1 MNDLAFIPPRDG
13 HFYLL
18 REHRQPLPENV
29 VRQLVAQYSAPGDLI
44 LDPFAASDVVARVAV
59 EMGRRAILTDSNPL
73 VAFAARAQAAL
84 PAPRDI
90 SAVLAR
96 VGEIHKEDETLQT
109 HIDKLYASECA
120 HCGAAVIVD
129 YFVHRREG
137 DHSLIAE
144 KVYACD
150 TCGARRDDA
159 TETDRQRAGAVA
171 PRGLHY
177 HLLMQ
182 RLVADDAQHSALLR
196 RLLSFYS
203 SRNLYALA
211 FLTQKLDADFHD
223 DPAQR
228 LANLFLLHALDVGTS
243 LYPTIEGLPQREI
256 PAEFVERNI
265 WRTLDC
271 AAHGLSER
279 APGIQI
285 TSRAADVISSS
296 APAAHIG
303 HGGARVLAESIM
315 GANARLILSSPAR
328 LAPSFWELSFLWTRW
343 LLGKTA
349 ASSLDPLL
357 DEKRQRWSWY
367 GSALVNSLADAA
379 TMARDDAHLVAVF
392 PSGSHAMIEALLLAA
407 APQHELDGLAFRPQR
422 GALKTTEFGA
432 LRGDYCVRWRKM
444 AADSAPRTAQEIASD
459 IRAGALKGAIEIL
472 DARGEPLAYSW
483 LHHNAL
489 DGLARG
495 GVLAQLMG
503 AKMRA
508 GDNPFQFLR
517 HRLEEGFKEGYAHDL
532 DHWQDKTR
540 VLWMKRPT
548 EDEGRKTK
556 DEGNA
561 PSRQTVGVGSSGF
574 WRDGTL
580 GLKTIADRVEQVVR
594 DELGKRQEVKIED
607 LEDVVLEAFPGLL
620 TPEIE
625 LVELCVKAYAELVD
639 VVWVKRADH
648 FAEFVSNAQ
657 AHLRELGQRLGFQVQ
672 TGRDSSEQLWRAE
685 KIVPGSSKGAVQAT
699 SVVEDAYRFVV
710 RARADFADLVS
721 HPVTP
726 LRGFIV
732 IPECQVALTKER
744 LRRDPRWIKRLQR
757 AGWEFL
763 RMPYVEQ
770 FLSEELTER
779 PEFELIWGLEPAVQ
793 QGKEQMKLL

>member
-1 MNDLAFIPPRDG
+1 MLYFFPKMNALPFIPPRDG

-18 REHRQPLPENV
+18 REHRQPLPENI
-29 VRQLVAQYSAPGDLI
+29 VRQFVAEYSAPGDLV

-59 EMGRRAILTDSNPL
+59 AMGRRAILTDSNPL
-73 VAFAARAQAAL
+73 VAFAARAQASL

-90 SAVLAR
+90 GAALAR
-96 VGEIHKEDETLQT
+96 VGEIPKEDETLQA
-109 HIDKLYASECA
+109 HIDKLYASECG
-120 HCGAAVIVD
+120 HCGAVVTVD

-150 TCGARRDDA
+150 ECGTRRDDA
-159 TETDRQRAGAVA
+159 TEADRQRAAAIA

-177 HLLMQ
+177 HLLVQ
-182 RLVADDAQHSALLR
+182 RLVADDAQHNELLR
-196 RLLSFYS
+196 RLLTLYS

-211 FLTQKLDADFHD
+211 LLTQKLDAEFHD

-243 LYPTIEGLPQREI
+243 LYPAVEGLPQREI
-256 PAEFVERNI
+256 PDQFVERNI
-265 WRTLDC
+265 WRALE
-271 AAHGLSER
+271 AAARGLGDR
-279 APGIQI
+279 APGLRIA
-285 TSRAADVISSS
+285 SRASDIVSGS
-296 APAAHIG
+296 AALAYIG
-303 HGGARVLAESIM
+303 HGGARVLVESVA
-315 GANARLILSSPAR
+315 GANASLILSSPAR
-328 LAPSFWELSFLWTRW
+328 LDPSFWELSFLWTRW

-349 ASSLDPLL
+349 ASSLEPLL

-379 TMARDDAHLVAVF
+379 TLARDDARMVAVF

-407 APQHELDGLAFRPQR
+407 APQYALDGLSFRPQR
-422 GALKTTEFGA
+422 GSLTTTEFGA
-432 LRGDYCVRWRKM
+432 LRGDYCVRWRKP
-444 AADSAPRTAQEIASD
+444 ATGSSPRTAPEVAAD
-459 IRAGALKGAIEIL
+459 IRAGALRGAVEIL

-495 GVLAQLMG
+495 GVLAQLIG
-503 AKMRA
+503 AKLRT

-540 VLWMKRPT
+540 VLWMKRT
-548 EDEGRKTK
+548 TDDERRRTNEK
-556 DEGNA
+556 EG
-561 PSRQTVGVGSSGF
+561 
-574 WRDGTL
+574 
-580 GLKTIADRVEQVVR
+580 GLAERVDQLVSDQLHTRVELTTV
-594 DELGKRQEVKIED
+594 D
-607 LEDVVLEAFPGLL
+607 LEEFVLDAYPGLL

-625 LVELCVKAYAELVD
+625 LVELCAKAYAELVEG
-639 VVWVKRADH
+639 VWVKRADN

-657 AHLRELGQRLGFQVQ
+657 ARLRELGQRLGFQVQ
-672 TGRDSSEQLWRAE
+672 AGRDSSEQLWRAE
-685 KIVPGSSKGAVQAT
+685 KIVPGSSKGGVPEI

-710 RARADFADLVS
+710 RARAEFHELVS
-721 HPVTP
+721 HPITP

-732 IPECQVALTKER
+732 IPERQVALTQER
-744 LRRDPRWIKRLQR
+744 LRRDPRWIKRLER
-757 AGWEFL
+757 VGWEFL

-770 FLSEELTER
+770 FLSEELNER
-779 PEFELIWGLEPAVQ
+779 PEFELIWGLAPAVQ
-793 QGKEQMKLL
+793 QGQEQMKLL